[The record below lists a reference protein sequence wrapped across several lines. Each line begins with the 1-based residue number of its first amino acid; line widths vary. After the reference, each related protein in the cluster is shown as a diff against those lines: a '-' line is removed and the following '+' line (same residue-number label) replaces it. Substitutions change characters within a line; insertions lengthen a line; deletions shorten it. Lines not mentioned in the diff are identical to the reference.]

1 MLDRNHSTNHG
12 RDGVGLAL
20 VLIAL
25 SISTTLL
32 AYSWI
37 GAGTASAHA
46 AQRSLTFEE
55 RVVYQR
61 AIEEVYWR
69 HRIWP
74 GENRAPEPSLDQVM
88 PLSTIRE
95 KVEDYLRQSEAL
107 EIGR

>member
-1 MLDRNHSTNHG
+1 MIDRNHSTNHG

-25 SISTTLL
+25 GISTTPL

-37 GAGTASAHA
+37 GAGRAGVHTE
-46 AQRSLTFEE
+46 QRSLTFEE

-74 GENRAPEPSLDQVM
+74 EENRAS
-88 PLSTIRE
+88 
-95 KVEDYLRQSEAL
+95 QS
-107 EIGR
+107 RHWTR